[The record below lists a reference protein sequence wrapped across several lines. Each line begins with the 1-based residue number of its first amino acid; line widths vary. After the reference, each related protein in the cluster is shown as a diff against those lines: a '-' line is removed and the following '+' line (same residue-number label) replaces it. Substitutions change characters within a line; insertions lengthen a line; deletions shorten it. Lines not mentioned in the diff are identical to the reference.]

1 MRPAAN
7 DSLYRELDLQEG
19 IYEYN
24 LPEKFAIRPLTYR
37 DLDQVVALE
46 NKGFVAPEER
56 ASREKFEYRLKTC
69 SELCAGV
76 FLREFEWPL
85 GDQSEYDRT
94 VDDMNIVVAKRHT
107 LKSERLV
114 AHIVSTKTDSKFLTD
129 ESLAIGGHVEDGD
142 TIAIHSVVV
151 DPEFQ
156 GKHIGHIMLKDYVQ
170 KFFALCNAN
179 RMSLIAHSELGRGFY
194 AKHGFKDEGVSK
206 CGYGGVVWHDF
217 SLPLDT
223 YDDQAE
229 YYQD

>member
-24 LPEKFAIRPLTYR
+24 LPEKFAVRPLTYH
-37 DLDQVVALE
+37 DLDKVIALE
-46 NKGFVAPEER
+46 EKAFPPNER
-56 ASREKFEYRLKTC
+56 GTREKLEYRLKIC
-69 SELCAGV
+69 PELCAGV
-76 FLREFEWPL
+76 VMREFEWPL
-85 GDQSEYDRT
+85 EDESEYDRT

-114 AHIVSTKTDSKFLTD
+114 GHIIATKTNTKCVTD
-129 ESLAIGGHVEDGD
+129 ESMGIGGHVEDGD
-142 TIAIHSVVV
+142 TIAIHSLVV

-170 KFFALCNAN
+170 KFFALCNAE
-179 RMSLIAHSELGRGFY
+179 RISLLAHQDIGRGYY
-194 AKHGFKDEGVSK
+194 AKHGFKDEGISK
-206 CGYGGVVWHDF
+206 CEFGGVKWHDF
-217 SLPLDT
+217 ILPFDT